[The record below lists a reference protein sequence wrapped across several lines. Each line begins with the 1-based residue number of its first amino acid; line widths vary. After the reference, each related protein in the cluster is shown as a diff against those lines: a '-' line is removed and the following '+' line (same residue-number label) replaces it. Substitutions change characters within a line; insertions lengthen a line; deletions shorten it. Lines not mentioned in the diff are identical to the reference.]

1 MSSEVLSRA
10 RALKDRMIRVRRH
23 LHRYP
28 ELSFK
33 ERETGRF
40 IAKEL
45 RDMGLK
51 VRHPFSGTGVLATLE
66 SGKLGGAGG
75 VVALRADMD
84 ALPVQEETGLPFA
97 SRNPGAMHACGHDAH
112 MAALLG
118 AAQILYERRR
128 ELRGGVRFLFQPA
141 EETIPGGAK
150 GMIACGALKGVSVI
164 FGLHVDPVLPT
175 GTIGTKSGVLL
186 AQADDFDLT
195 IIGKG
200 GHAARP
206 HTSVDAI
213 VVSSLVIQAL
223 QTIVSRR
230 INPVTPAVVTVG
242 RISGGT
248 KHNIIADRVLMQGTC
263 RSLDAGTAK
272 KLKGSV
278 GQIARDI
285 ARASGATSLFKYTTG
300 YPPLIN
306 PERETRFAREALGNL
321 LGKKNVLSL
330 PEPLMGGED
339 FTYYLKRVR
348 GTFLRLG
355 IRNAKLGSTF
365 PWHHSKFMVDEEAI
379 PIGAAAL
386 AHLALEYLRQKD

>member
-1 MSSEVLSRA
+1 MSPEVLSRA

-23 LHRYP
+23 LHRHP
-28 ELSFK
+28 ELSFQ

-45 RDMGLK
+45 RALGLK

-66 SGKLGGAGG
+66 GGKPGRT
-75 VVALRADMD
+75 VALRSDMD

-97 SRNPGAMHACGHDAH
+97 SLNPGAMHACGHDAH

-150 GMIACGALKGVSVI
+150 GMIACGALAGVAVI

-175 GTIGTKSGVLL
+175 GIIGTKAGVLM

-206 HTSVDAI
+206 HTSVDA
-213 VVSSLVIQAL
+213 VVAAAEVIQAL

-230 INPVTPAVVTVG
+230 IDPVSPAVVTVG

-248 KHNIIADRVLMQGTC
+248 KHNIIADRVLLQGTC
-263 RSLDAGTAK
+263 RSLDAATAG
-272 KLKGSV
+272 KLKSSV
-278 GQIARDI
+278 GQVARDI
-285 ARASGATSLFKYTTG
+285 ARAYGATCSFKYTTG
-300 YPPLIN
+300 YPPLVN
-306 PERETRFAREALGNL
+306 PERETRFAHEALGNL
-321 LGKKNVLSL
+321 LGKKNVLTL
-330 PEPLMGGED
+330 REPLMGGED

-355 IRNAKLGSTF
+355 IRNSKLGSTF
-365 PWHHSKFMVDEEAI
+365 PWHHPKFLVDEEAI

>member
-1 MSSEVLSRA
+1 MNSEVISRA
-10 RALKDRMIRVRRH
+10 RALKERMIRVRRH
-23 LHRYP
+23 LHRHP

-33 ERETGRF
+33 ERETSRF
-40 IAKEL
+40 LAKEL
-45 RDMGLK
+45 RALGLK
-51 VRHPFSGTGVLATLE
+51 VQHPFSGTGVLAILE
-66 SGKLGGAGG
+66 GGKTGRL
-75 VVALRADMD
+75 VALRADMD
-84 ALPVQEETGLPFA
+84 ALPLQEETGLPFA

-112 MAALLG
+112 MAGLLG

-141 EETIPGGAK
+141 EETVPGGAK
-150 GMIACGALKGVSVI
+150 GMIASGALAGVSVI

-285 ARASGATSLFKYTTG
+285 ARASGATCLFKYTMG

-306 PERETRFAREALGNL
+306 PERETRFAHEALGNL

-339 FTYYLKRVR
+339 FTYYLKKVP

-355 IRNAKLGSTF
+355 IRNEKLGSTF
-365 PWHHSKFMVDEEAI
+365 PWHHSKFLVDEEAI